1 MKIESSISPSSPEF
15 RSNREAAEKLLEQL
29 RHHSASARG
38 RPDDPQAERHTARG
52 KLLARDR
59 IQELL
64 DPGSPWLELS
74 PLAGLSVYEGVRP
87 GAGIVTG
94 IGRIAGRRCMVVA
107 NDATVKGGTY
117 FPLTVKKHLRAQE
130 IALENRL
137 PCIYLVDS
145 GGAFLPLQDEV
156 FPDRDHFG
164 RIFYNQARMSAAG
177 IPQIAAVLGSCTAGG
192 AYVPAMSDE
201 AVIVREQGTIFL
213 GGPPLVKA
221 ATGVGITAEDLGGAD
236 VHCRISGVADH
247 YATDDYDALR
257 KVRRIVANLGISAS
271 SHEDRTRPIPPAYD
285 PLEILGLIPADP
297 KKYFPMREV
306 LARILDE
313 SVLDEFKRTYGES
326 LICGFGRIDG
336 LLVGIIANDGILF
349 SESAVKA
356 AHFIQLCEQ
365 RRIPLLFLQNI
376 VGFMVGKEYEHGGI
390 AKHGAKMVTAVASCT
405 VPKVTVLVGGSF
417 GAGNYGMAGRAY
429 QPRFLFSWPNSR
441 ISVMGPEQAA
451 SVLTQV
457 KREAALAKASGST
470 PATSSLP
477 PAVEAELERYR
488 REIEE
493 RYSAQASAFYA
504 TARLWDDGIIDP
516 TETRSVLSLAFSASM
531 NHARSSWSQA
541 SGSDAAGSV
550 GSSFGIFRM

>member
-1 MKIESSISPSSPEF
+1 MKIESYLSPSSPEF
-15 RSNREAAEKLLEQL
+15 RSNREAAEKLCEQL
-29 RHHSASARG
+29 RLHTDAAHG
-38 RPDDPQAERHTARG
+38 RRDDPQAIRHTSRG

-59 IQELL
+59 ITELL

-74 PLAGLSVYEGVRP
+74 TLAGLSVYEDVRP

-94 IGRIAGRRCMVVA
+94 IGRISGRRCMVVA

-145 GGAFLPLQDEV
+145 GGAFLPLQDQV

-164 RIFYNQARMSAAG
+164 RIFYNQARMSAVG

-221 ATGVGITAEDLGGAD
+221 ATGVEITAEELGGAD

-247 YATDDYDALR
+247 FANDDYDALR
-257 KVRRIVANLGISAS
+257 KVRRIVANLGCAPT
-271 SHEDRTRPIPPAYD
+271 SHEDRTRSVPPAYD
-285 PLEILGLIPADP
+285 PNEMLGLIPSDP

-306 LARILDE
+306 LARLLDE

-336 LLVGIIANDGILF
+336 LLVGVIANDGILF

-356 AHFIQLCEQ
+356 AHFIQLCEK

-376 VGFMVGKEYEHGGI
+376 VGFMVGKDYEHSGI

-405 VPKVTVLVGGSF
+405 VPKITVLVGGSF

-429 QPRFLFSWPNSR
+429 QPRFLFSWPNAR

-451 SVLTQV
+451 GVLTQV
-457 KREAALAKASGST
+457 RREAALAKASGSSSGS
-470 PATSSLP
+470 SSLP
-477 PAVEAELERYR
+477 AAVEADLNRYR
-488 REIEE
+488 KEIED
-493 RYSAQASAFYA
+493 RYNSQASAFYA
-504 TARLWDDGIIDP
+504 TARLWDDGIIHP
-516 TETRSVLSLAFSASM
+516 VETRSVLSLAFAASM
-531 NHARSSWSQA
+531 NYPRSPGLESTSSA
-541 SGSDAAGSV
+541 